1 MTAPITGSTPG
12 VNATTTNNDVSSART
27 ATNKLNQDTFLKLLV
42 AQLKYQDPMEPA
54 KGAEFLAQTAQFTSV
69 ERLDELGKLTSEL
82 LASQMLVGA
91 TSMVGRTVTYTGAD
105 GKTASGVVTA
115 AAFSGNA
122 PVLRVNGTDVPL
134 SSVTEVAAP
143 KTAA

>member
-1 MTAPITGSTPG
+1 MTSPISGAATP
-12 VNATTTNNDVSSART
+12 ATTSAAGGAGRAANNT
-27 ATNKLNQDTFLKLLV
+27 LNQDTFLKLLV

-69 ERLDELGKLTSEL
+69 ERLDQLGKLTAEM
-82 LASQMLVGA
+82 LASQLLVGA

-105 GKTASGVVTA
+105 GTTATGVVSA
-115 AAFSGNA
+115 ALVSGNT

-134 SSVTEVAAP
+134 SSVTEVRTTP
-143 KTAA
+143 TA